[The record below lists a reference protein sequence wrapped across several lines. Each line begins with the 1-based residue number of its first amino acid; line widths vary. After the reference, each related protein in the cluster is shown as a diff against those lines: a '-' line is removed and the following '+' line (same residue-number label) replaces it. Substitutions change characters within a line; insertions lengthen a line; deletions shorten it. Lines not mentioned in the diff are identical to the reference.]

1 MLYSKSRIQVY
12 NIFEMTNTINNSI
25 YRISEQIAASL
36 QAIASPARV
45 AILLA
50 IGRGEACVC
59 HLEAALGYRQAYISQ
74 HLMALREAGIVT
86 DRREGRYIHYRLRD
100 VSILD
105 LVRQAARMQEVT
117 EAEMAA
123 LAARPGKE
131 CPCPKCNSEKE
142 DCHEKNLECCAG

>member
-1 MLYSKSRIQVY
+1 MSEIANLSTSVAP
-12 NIFEMTNTINNSI
+12 IF
-25 YRISEQIAASL
+25 
-36 QAIASPARV
+36 QALSAPARIE
-45 AILLA
+45 ILLT
-50 IGRGEACVC
+50 IGQGEACVC
-59 HLEAALGYRQAYISQ
+59 HLEAALGWRQAYISQ

-86 DRREGRYIHYRLRD
+86 DRREGRFIHYRMRD

-105 LVRQAARMQEVT
+105 LVRQAAHLQGVT

-142 DCHEKNLECCAG
+142 DCHEKSLECCAG